1 MVNYFTQKPDPY
13 LFKGG
18 NASEYEVFVG
28 KAGTWCTRHITSKET
43 IQSVQPENDM
53 FGIANLGLNILNLG
67 VGIYNA
73 FQLRKVGKKL
83 DQVHDDIQTGFDKL
97 EDKLNRSH
105 EYIQS
110 GFDKLEDKLDRN
122 HEYIQSCFNSIY
134 HALIVQ
140 HRTLELLVSN
150 QNNIAKQMDILRK
163 EMHTGFQ
170 NVIEEV
176 KDVEARR
183 RREEFETRTFKVLKA
198 YERFTYLLPE
208 LTEANQLIERAEDLE
223 AWLRSQLNR
232 INLGQPERLPLMV
245 ALAFSVRAKADAFE
259 AKEGEYINFA
269 IKEIKL
275 LIDDIRNEVNAFCEG
290 RTLYELGVEMPEIIY
305 QYALLNRSLRKG
317 IECQKQIE
325 FESLFSENEVTWDD
339 SMQELRELFQAN
351 PENTEIIYSSS
362 YKIALETLTD
372 YDWYIGFSGKDRLTF
387 SVHSCPSIP
396 LKDILETIGH
406 PAPTTIAIEKTAIN
420 KLMSFALPNV
430 KEEVSQ
436 LIQSEFQ
443 LDKTPLL
450 GSKAKKLDGKI

>member
-1 MVNYFTQKPDPY
+1 MVIFQ
-13 LFKGG
+13 
-18 NASEYEVFVG
+18 VFL
-28 KAGTWCTRHITSKET
+28 
-43 IQSVQPENDM
+43 
-53 FGIANLGLNILNLG
+53 NLGLNILNLG

-83 DQVHDDIQTGFDKL
+83 DQVHHDIQTGF
-97 EDKLNRSH
+97 E
-105 EYIQS
+105 
-110 GFDKLEDKLDRN
+110 KLEDKLDRN
-122 HEYIQSCFNSIY
+122 HEYIQSCFNSIH

-140 HRTLELLVSN
+140 HRTLELLVSS

-170 NVIEEV
+170 NIIEEV
-176 KDVEARR
+176 QDVEARR

-232 INLGQPERLPLMV
+232 IDLGKPERLPLMV
-245 ALAFSVRAKADAFE
+245 ALAFSIRAKADAFE

-275 LIDDIRNEVNAFCEG
+275 LIDDICNEVNAFCEG
-290 RTLYELGVEMPEIIY
+290 RSLYELSVEMPEIIY

-317 IECQKQIE
+317 LECQKQIE
-325 FESLFSENEVTWDD
+325 FESLFSENEVIWDD
-339 SMQELRELFQAN
+339 SMQELRELFKAN
-351 PENTEIIYSSS
+351 HQDTEIIYGSS
-362 YKIALETLTD
+362 YKIALETIAD

-396 LKDILETIGH
+396 LKDILATIGH
-406 PAPTTIAIEKTAIN
+406 PAPTTVAIEKTAIN
-420 KLMSFALPNV
+420 KLS
-430 KEEVSQ
+430 
-436 LIQSEFQ
+436 I
-443 LDKTPLL
+443 
-450 GSKAKKLDGKI
+450 